1 MDSSQ
6 VPTATRRQNL
16 SRLWTLADNWFRLM
30 EFALILGLF
39 YVAKEKTHNVLIGAA
54 YWLSYFVLL
63 MWFEEL
69 GDFAA
74 AALGI
79 ARRSRLQGL
88 IIWAMAMF
96 AALAVFM
103 VTTQAANALL
113 ALK

>member
-1 MDSSQ
+1 MDPSQ
-6 VPTATRRQNL
+6 VPTATRHQNL
-16 SRLWTLADNWFRLM
+16 SRLWAVADNWFRLL

-39 YVAKEKTHNVLIGAA
+39 YVAKEQTHNVLVGAA
-54 YWLSYFVLL
+54 YWLSYLVLL

-69 GDFAA
+69 GEFAA

-96 AALAVFM
+96 AARAVFT
-103 VTTQAANALL
+103 VPTQAAS
-113 ALK
+113 